1 VLLLGLGPGVVDR
14 RLSGEGLS
22 VDAVE
27 IDAEVLAVAREY
39 FDYAGDAVVDDGR
52 RYIQRTEGTWDLIIV
67 DAFAGGSPP
76 WQLYTREAFELYAR
90 HLDPGG
96 AVILNFVGSHLDPRQ
111 RDALEA
117 VVSTARSVF
126 QTVHTYPDPW
136 EPDDYPT
143 RNIFIA
149 ATDNRRSPP
158 LAEGSPRLAD
168 SLSEAI
174 ARSRPVEVAQGRVLT
189 DESAPLEP
197 LVRHTTEILRNR
209 VREFLP
215 VAVLLH

>member
-1 VLLLGLGPGVVDR
+1 
-14 RLSGEGLS
+14 
-22 VDAVE
+22 
-27 IDAEVLAVAREY
+27 
-39 FDYAGDAVVDDGR
+39 
-52 RYIQRTEGTWDLIIV
+52 
-67 DAFAGGSPP
+67 
-76 WQLYTREAFELYAR
+76 
-90 HLDPGG
+90 
-96 AVILNFVGSHLDPRQ
+96 
-111 RDALEA
+111 
-117 VVSTARSVF
+117 
-126 QTVHTYPDPW
+126 VHTYPDPW